1 MSERGG
7 TARGWVGA
15 SVGAGGVAVALAALV
30 PWLAVGGAGRGA
42 VASAALLLGPLSS
55 GAGAFAAAR
64 VASDGR
70 VRRAWMYVAL
80 ASAAAAFGQAAWAF
94 REVVRGEAVPFPSE
108 AFGGFVAFHLFF
120 AAALI
125 VVLRPARDPRFAL
138 EIAFDGVL
146 VLLVVVALG
155 LRFVL
160 EPPLVQGWI
169 TLEQASAVMIG
180 QVATAGSTLFALLLL
195 VWRDTELPAAVV
207 RALAF
212 AAGLF
217 LVLNVAIA
225 LGADPRPDRAGD
237 AFDLLWLAGWLA
249 LAWAGCRA
257 ATRPGAPAW
266 IRRRDGIARRIRQ
279 AIVPAV
285 TLLFAAGAIDAAR
298 RPYFT
303 RGSAVV
309 FAAVGVMIAV
319 RAVNAL
325 AATERE
331 AERRRRAEAAA
342 YRAHLRT
349 VVSRLRPHFVLNA
362 LSAIGELVRRGAPT
376 AEASVVRLGGVLRH
390 ALSHGAERIELR
402 RELRVTVD
410 YLHLERLRYG
420 DRLRTRIAV
429 DPDALSVRVP
439 PFVLQPLV
447 ENAVRHGVARK
458 PEGGCVRVRAG
469 LRDGALILD
478 VADDGAGADRA
489 RLRDPA
495 GLGLRG
501 VRAQLRSHYGRAA
514 RLRIRTAPG
523 RGFAARI
530 VIPATTTQGAT
541 WPSPP

>member
-1 MSERGG
+1 MSEREG
-7 TARGWVGA
+7 TARGWVGV
-15 SVGAGGVAVALAALV
+15 SVGAGGVAAALAALV
-30 PWLAVGGAGRGA
+30 PWLAADGVGRGA
-42 VASAALLLGPLSS
+42 VANAALLLGPLSS
-55 GAGAFAAAR
+55 GAGAFAALR
-64 VASDGR
+64 VASDAR
-70 VRRAWMYVAL
+70 VRRAWLYLAL
-80 ASAAAAFGQAAWAF
+80 ASAAAALGQAAWAF

-108 AFGGFVAFHLFF
+108 AFGAFVAFHVLF
-120 AAALI
+120 AVALV
-125 VVLRPARDPRFAL
+125 VVLRPARDPRIAL

-146 VLLVVVALG
+146 VLLVVVAFG

-160 EPPLVQGWI
+160 EPPLVKGWI
-169 TLEQASAVMIG
+169 TLEQASAMIVG

-207 RALAF
+207 RALAL

-217 LVLNVAIA
+217 LVLNAAVA
-225 LGADPRPDRAGD
+225 LGADPRPDRSGD
-237 AFDLLWLAGWLA
+237 IIDLLWLAGWFA

-257 ATRPGAPAW
+257 ASRPGAPAW
-266 IRRRDGIARRIRQ
+266 MRRRDGIARRIRH

-309 FAAVGVMIAV
+309 FAAVGVMIAA

-342 YRAHLRT
+342 YRAQLGAL
-349 VVSRLRPHFVLNA
+349 VSRLRPHFVLNTLNVIA
-362 LSAIGELVRRGAPT
+362 ALVRQGAPT
-376 AEASVVRLGGVLRH
+376 AEASIVRLGSVLRH
-390 ALSHGAERIELR
+390 TLGGSGAERIELR
-402 RELRVTVD
+402 RELSVTAD
-410 YLHLERLRYG
+410 YLHLERLRHG
-420 DRLRTRIAV
+420 DRLRTRIAA
-429 DPDALSVRVP
+429 DPDALSVLVP

-458 PEGGCVRVRAG
+458 PEGGCVRVRVR
-469 LRDGALILD
+469 LRDGTLVLD
-478 VADDGAGADRA
+478 VADDGAGADRSQLH
-489 RLRDPA
+489 RPA

-514 RLRIRTAPG
+514 RMRIRTAPG
-523 RGFAARI
+523 RGFAVRI
-530 VIPATTTQGAT
+530 AFPATTT
-541 WPSPP
+541 